1 MQRDQGLKSGA
12 HSENDMTQS
21 PVLERVKRIGTGVSF
36 IAFPVMLLM
45 GFVLQI
51 KQDGSGRGET

>member
-1 MQRDQGLKSGA
+1 
-12 HSENDMTQS
+12 MTQS